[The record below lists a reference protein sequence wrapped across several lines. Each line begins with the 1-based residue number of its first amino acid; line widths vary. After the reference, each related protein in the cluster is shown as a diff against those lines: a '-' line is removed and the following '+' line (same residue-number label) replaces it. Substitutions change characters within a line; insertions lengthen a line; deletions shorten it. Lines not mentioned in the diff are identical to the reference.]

1 MDGVLPRVLG
11 EEDVELIESLLEVF
25 DRLDQFRQQMKP
37 GLHFRLIVLFGEQ
50 KHPGLGYV

>member
-11 EEDVELIESLLEVF
+11 EEDVELIESLLEVV